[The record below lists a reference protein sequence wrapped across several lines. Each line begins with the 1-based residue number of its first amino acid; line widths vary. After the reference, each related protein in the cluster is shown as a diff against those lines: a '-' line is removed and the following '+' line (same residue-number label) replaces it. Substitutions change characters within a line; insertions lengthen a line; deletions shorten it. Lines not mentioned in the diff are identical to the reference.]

1 IIIGITGGIASGK
14 STISKAL
21 QQEGYS
27 VISTDK
33 IGHEVLLYPEIKNKL
48 TNEFGNEI
56 LENNRV
62 NRDLLREIVFED
74 KNKVDKLN
82 KIVHPE
88 ILDTMDDIV
97 KHSSSEYLFFEIPL
111 LFEAHLEKCFDFII
125 LVYTEKEFQIKRLQ
139 IRNNYTAE
147 HASSIID
154 SQMPLDKKVPKA
166 DLIIENN
173 EDKNKL
179 NSQAWTIIKH
189 LRNIKKKNIISFAD
203 SQTNKSIEINDK
215 EMGE

>member
-1 IIIGITGGIASGK
+1 MRPIIIGITGGIASGK

-97 KHSSSEYLFFEIPL
+97 KHSSSSICFSRYRCSLKLILKNALTL
-111 LFEAHLEKCFDFII
+111 LSW
-125 LVYTEKEFQIKRLQ
+125 YTLKR
-139 IRNNYTAE
+139 
-147 HASSIID
+147 
-154 SQMPLDKKVPKA
+154 
-166 DLIIENN
+166 
-173 EDKNKL
+173 
-179 NSQAWTIIKH
+179 
-189 LRNIKKKNIISFAD
+189 IS
-203 SQTNKSIEINDK
+203 N
-215 EMGE
+215 